1 MSPFLCFRE
10 ASERRLSR
18 MDCLNGDK
26 FERFQEFKKKMACV
40 SVTNFFRRGSRKC
53 LLSINRENNFLGF
66 IFVTKILK

>member
-26 FERFQEFKKKMACV
+26 FDCFQEFKKNGV
-40 SVTNFFRRGSRKC
+40 FQSQIFFAEV
-53 LLSINRENNFLGF
+53 LVNVYFQLTEIT
-66 IFVTKILK
+66 IF

>member
-26 FERFQEFKKKMACV
+26 FERFQEFKKNGVCFSHK
-40 SVTNFFRRGSRKC
+40 FFFAEV
-53 LLSINRENNFLGF
+53 LVNVYFQLTEIT
-66 IFVTKILK
+66 IF

>member
-26 FERFQEFKKKMACV
+26 FERFQEFKKKWRV
-40 SVTNFFRRGSRKC
+40 FQSQIFFAEV
-53 LLSINRENNFLGF
+53 LVNVYFQLTEIT
-66 IFVTKILK
+66 IF